1 MINSTKHINNRKN
14 RLLAAIETGPICPNK
29 GQVVEPSQMK
39 LRNKADGNLAG
50 EGSAKE
56 LGNDAGGGG
65 SGQCAVARFG
75 GPRRAEGLVG

>member
-1 MINSTKHINNRKN
+1 VNNSPKYINNRKN
-14 RLLAAIETGPICPNK
+14 RSVCPKK

-39 LRNKADGNLAG
+39 LRSKADGNLAG
-50 EGSAKE
+50 EYSAKE

-65 SGQCAVARFG
+65 SGQFALARFD